1 MRPLFKST
9 IALATLALLST
20 GCSTQNKIMS
30 LHADTTGEAQTLS
43 QRAKDQTRSSER
55 ARIEQQD
62 VNQPF
67 LIGGTVPLSREVNM
81 PPVLKKRFT
90 ILFDRAGV
98 DLQTAARQISEASQ
112 VSISLTQDALMPMSS
127 FGPRLTASA
136 QNPAIKSA
144 ASESSNIQ
152 LSSIARDAEL
162 FKVLDEV
169 ARQAGVHWRSA
180 GSGIE
185 FYRTET
191 RIFKV
196 NASPQTATTSAT
208 LGRNGGTGQVFE
220 AQSKTGFELQ
230 KQDPLAGM
238 RNTVDAMLTTGGRL
252 TVSPESQT
260 FVVTDTPEAL
270 ARVSSYI
277 AEMNKS
283 MSRRVRVVVEAVE
296 VTAKDSTQLGLDWN
310 AVYKSLNATGSTGA
324 VNAIGSLVGLNA
336 GSASVKDTA
345 GRFAGSEVAVRA
357 LSEIGN
363 IVNRKSFPFITTS
376 GRPVT
381 QALRNTFNYV
391 DSASVSQS
399 SSITTT
405 QQAPTVTQKEET
417 VGTFLTVTPVAK
429 DNGQIYLTLSY
440 DVTTADPLTSYTVGG
455 SSNSVTVQQKS
466 INGTGIVQE
475 IPMRSGQTLVVGG
488 YDSVVG
494 NLTQRRVAPGAPLV
508 MGGSD
513 SGTYQKSIV
522 VFLVTAVTEDG
533 Y

>member
-9 IALATLALLST
+9 LALATLALLST
-20 GCSTQNKIMS
+20 GCSTQNKIMG
-30 LHADTTGEAQTLS
+30 LHADTTDEAQTLS
-43 QRAKDQTRSSER
+43 ERAKNQTRSSER
-55 ARIEQQD
+55 VRIEQQD
-62 VNQPF
+62 VNQPY
-67 LIGGTVPLSREVNM
+67 LIGGTIPLAREVSM
-81 PPVLKKRFT
+81 PPVLKKRVT

-136 QNPAIKSA
+136 QSPAIKSA
-144 ASESSNIQ
+144 ASESSIQ
-152 LSSIARDAEL
+152 LSSIARDTEL

-336 GSASVKDTA
+336 GSVSVKDSA

-488 YDSVVG
+488 YDSVLG
-494 NLTQRRVAPGAPLV
+494 NLTQRRAAPGAPLLL
-508 MGGSD
+508 GGSD